1 MKTSYGPNSG
11 PLVQG
16 HRGAGRLAGRKPK
29 RMKLT
34 QPDDVGAAAR
44 LGLVVAL
51 AAGLLVACSGGSRTQ
66 IRIVGSSTVYPFT
79 TAVAEQFKRKWP
91 QFSAPI
97 VESTGTGGGIKLL
110 CAGLGAQFPDA
121 ANASR
126 RIKKSELD
134 DCAKHGVKGLI
145 ELQVGIDGL
154 VIAQAREASFPSLT
168 ERDVYLALAANPF
181 GKGRNR
187 ARTWQDVNPALPD
200 IRIEVIGPPPTSG
213 TRDSFNE
220 LYMLK
225 GCNTEPAMQALK
237 KADETAHKTICE
249 QVREDG
255 AYVEGGENDNL
266 IVQKIAANPQALGV
280 FGFSFMEENSDR
292 VKDVPLSGIAA
303 TYENIAGGS
312 FPASRPL
319 FVYVKAQHVP
329 AVRGM
334 REFLAEYARESTWG
348 RSGYLARKGL
358 VAAPEAIR
366 RAGEATART
375 LALMD
380 ESAVK

>member
-1 MKTSYGPNSG
+1 
-11 PLVQG
+11 
-16 HRGAGRLAGRKPK
+16 
-29 RMKLT
+29 
-34 QPDDVGAAAR
+34 
-44 LGLVVAL
+44 LGL
-51 AAGLLVACSGGSRTQ
+51 AATSLLVAACTGGSRTQ

-91 QFSAPI
+91 EFPAPI
-97 VESTGTGGGIKLL
+97 VESTGTGGGIKLM

-126 RIKKSELD
+126 RIKKSELE

-154 VIAQAREASFPSLT
+154 VIAQSRGGSFPGLT

-181 GKGRNR
+181 GKGPNQ
-187 ARTWQDVNPALPD
+187 ARTWRDVNPALPD

-225 GCNTEPAMQALK
+225 GCNSEPAMKDLK
-237 KADETAHKTICE
+237 TRDEAAHKQICE
-249 QVREDG
+249 KVREDG
-255 AYVEGGENDNL
+255 AFIEGGENDNL

-280 FGFSFMEENSDR
+280 FGYSFVEENSDK
-292 VKDVPLSGIAA
+292 VKDVPLGGVEA
-303 TYENIAGGS
+303 TYDNIAGGS

-319 FVYVKAQHVP
+319 YLYVKAQHVP

-358 VAAPEAIR
+358 VAAPESVR
-366 RAGEATART
+366 EQGEVIARQLT
-375 LALMD
+375 LMD
-380 ESAVK
+380 EGSVK

>member
-1 MKTSYGPNSG
+1 MMLKQ
-11 PLVQG
+11 PLKV
-16 HRGAGRLAGRKPK
+16 R
-29 RMKLT
+29 
-34 QPDDVGAAAR
+34 AAAR
-44 LGLVVAL
+44 VGVVAL
-51 AAGLLVACSGGSRTQ
+51 AAASLWACSGGSRTQ

-79 TAVAEQFKRKWP
+79 TAVAEQFKRKWSAFP
-91 QFSAPI
+91 API
-97 VESTGTGGGIKLL
+97 VESTGTGGGIKLM

-126 RIKKSELD
+126 RIKRSELD

-154 VIAQAREASFPSLT
+154 VIAQAREASFPSIS

-181 GKGRNR
+181 GKGPNK
-187 ARTWQDVNPALPD
+187 ARTWKDVNPALPD

-225 GCNTEPAMQALK
+225 GCNTEPAMKDLK
-237 KADETAHKTICE
+237 KSDETAHKKICE

-292 VKDVPLSGIAA
+292 VKDVPLSGVTA
-303 TYENIAGGS
+303 TYDNIASGA

-319 FVYVKAQHVP
+319 YLYVKAQHVP

-348 RSGYLARKGL
+348 RQGYLARKGL
-358 VAAPEAIR
+358 VAAPEPIR
-366 RAGEATART
+366 RAGEAVARDLT
-375 LALMD
+375 LLD
-380 ESAVK
+380 ESTIK

>member
-1 MKTSYGPNSG
+1 MT
-11 PLVQG
+11 V
-16 HRGAGRLAGRKPK
+16 RAAVAAGLAI
-29 RMKLT
+29 
-34 QPDDVGAAAR
+34 
-44 LGLVVAL
+44 L
-51 AAGLLVACSGGSRTQ
+51 AAGTLVACSGGGRTQ

-91 QFSAPI
+91 QFPAPI
-97 VESTGTGGGIKLL
+97 VESTGTGGGIKLM

-126 RIKKSELD
+126 RIKRSELD
-134 DCAKHGVKGLI
+134 DCASHGVKGLI
-145 ELQVGIDGL
+145 EIQVGIDGL
-154 VIAQAREASFPSLT
+154 VIAQARQANFPSLS

-181 GKGRNR
+181 GKGPNT
-187 ARTWQDVNPALPD
+187 ARTWKDVNPALPA
-200 IRIEVIGPPPTSG
+200 IKIEVIGPPPTSG

-225 GCNTEPAMQALK
+225 GCNSEPAMQALK
-237 KADETAHKTICE
+237 KSDEAAHKKICE

-255 AYVEGGENDNL
+255 AFVEGGENDNL

-280 FGFSFMEENSDR
+280 FGFSFVEENGDR
-292 VKDVPLSGIAA
+292 VKDVPLSGVTASYA
-303 TYENIAGGS
+303 NIASGQ

-319 FVYVKAQHVP
+319 FLYVKVQHVP

-348 RSGYLARKGL
+348 RSGYLSRKGL
-358 VAAPEAIR
+358 VAAPEPVR
-366 RAGEATART
+366 RAGEAIARNLT
-375 LALMD
+375 LLD
-380 ESAVK
+380 ESTIK

>member
-1 MKTSYGPNSG
+1 MSAALGFG
-11 PLVQG
+11 
-16 HRGAGRLAGRKPK
+16 LAV
-29 RMKLT
+29 T
-34 QPDDVGAAAR
+34 
-44 LGLVVAL
+44 L
-51 AAGLLVACSGGSRTQ
+51 AAGLAACSGGSRTQ

-91 QFSAPI
+91 QFPAPI
-97 VESTGTGGGIKLL
+97 VESTGTGGGIKLM

-121 ANASR
+121 SNASR
-126 RIKKSELD
+126 RIKRSELD

-154 VIAQAREASFPSLT
+154 VIAQARGASFPSLT

-181 GKGRNR
+181 GKGPNT
-187 ARTWQDVNPALPD
+187 ARTWKDVNPALPA

-225 GCNTEPAMQALK
+225 GCNSEPAMQALK
-237 KADETAHKTICE
+237 KSDETAHKKICE

-255 AYVEGGENDNL
+255 AFIEGGENDNL

-292 VKDVPLSGIAA
+292 VKDVPLAGVTAS
-303 TYENIAGGS
+303 YDNIASGTY
-312 FPASRPL
+312 PASRPL
-319 FVYVKAQHVP
+319 FIYIKAQHVP

-348 RSGYLARKGL
+348 RAGYLARKGL
-358 VAAPEAIR
+358 VAAPEPVR
-366 RAGEATART
+366 RAGEVTARNLT
-375 LALMD
+375 LLD
-380 ESAVK
+380 EGAIK

>member
-1 MKTSYGPNSG
+1 MS
-11 PLVQG
+11 V
-16 HRGAGRLAGRKPK
+16 LAAIR
-29 RMKLT
+29 
-34 QPDDVGAAAR
+34 VSAA
-44 LGLVVAL
+44 LGFGLAATL
-51 AAGLLVACSGGSRTQ
+51 AAGLAACSGGSRTQ

-91 QFSAPI
+91 QFPAPI
-97 VESTGTGGGIKLL
+97 VESTGTGGGIKLM

-121 ANASR
+121 SNASR
-126 RIKKSELD
+126 RIKRSEVD
-134 DCAKHGVKGLI
+134 DCASHGVKGLI

-181 GKGRNR
+181 GKGPNR
-187 ARTWQDVNPALPD
+187 ARTWKDVNPALPD

-225 GCNTEPAMQALK
+225 GCNSEPAMQALK
-237 KADETAHKTICE
+237 KGNETAHKKICE

-255 AYVEGGENDNL
+255 AFIEGGENDNL

-280 FGFSFMEENSDR
+280 FGFSFMEENGDR
-292 VKDVPLSGIAA
+292 VKDVPLSGVTA
-303 TYENIAGGS
+303 TYANIASGL

-319 FVYVKAQHVP
+319 FIYIKAQHVP

-348 RSGYLARKGL
+348 RQGYLARKGL
-358 VAAPEAIR
+358 VAAPEPIR
-366 RAGEATART
+366 RAGEGIARNLT
-375 LALMD
+375 LMD
-380 ESAVK
+380 EGAIK

>member
-1 MKTSYGPNSG
+1 MPPVT
-11 PLVQG
+11 V
-16 HRGAGRLAGRKPK
+16 RGAAGLAT
-29 RMKLT
+29 L
-34 QPDDVGAAAR
+34 
-44 LGLVVAL
+44 VAL
-51 AAGLLVACSGGSRTQ
+51 AAALAACGSGSRTQ

-91 QFSAPI
+91 EYAAPI

-126 RIKKSELD
+126 RIKKSEVQ
-134 DCAKHGVKGLI
+134 DCAQHGVKGLI

-154 VIAQAREASFPSLT
+154 VIAQSRQGSFPGLT
-168 ERDVYLALAANPF
+168 ERDIYLALAANPF
-181 GKGRNR
+181 GKGPNR
-187 ARTWQDVNPALPD
+187 ARTWKDINPALPD

-225 GCNTEPAMQALK
+225 GCNSEPAMKALK
-237 KADETAHKTICE
+237 KSDEDRHKQICE
-249 QVREDG
+249 KVREDG
-255 AYVEGGENDNL
+255 AFIEGGENDNL
-266 IVQKIAANPQALGV
+266 IVQKIAANPQALGI
-280 FGFSFMEENSDR
+280 FGYSFVEENADR
-292 VKDVPLSGIAA
+292 VKGLRLNGVEP
-303 TYENIAGGS
+303 TYDNIASGA
-312 FPASRPL
+312 FPAARPL
-319 FVYVKAQHVP
+319 YLYVKAQHVP

-348 RSGYLARKGL
+348 RDGYLARKGL
-358 VAAPEAIR
+358 VAAPEAVR
-366 RAGEATART
+366 RQGESVARS

-380 ESAVK
+380 EGTLP

>member
-1 MKTSYGPNSG
+1 M
-11 PLVQG
+11 
-16 HRGAGRLAGRKPK
+16 
-29 RMKLT
+29 
-34 QPDDVGAAAR
+34 
-44 LGLVVAL
+44 
-51 AAGLLVACSGGSRTQ
+51 AAGLLAACSGGSRTQ

-79 TAVAEQFKRKWP
+79 TAVAEQFKRKWSEFP
-91 QFSAPI
+91 API
-97 VESTGTGGGIKLL
+97 VESTGTGGGIKLM

-126 RIKKSELD
+126 RIKKSEVE

-154 VIAQAREASFPSLT
+154 VIAQSRAANFPSLT

-181 GKGRNR
+181 GKGPNR
-187 ARTWQDVNPALPD
+187 ARTWRQVNPALPD

-225 GCNTEPAMQALK
+225 GCNTEPAMKDLK
-237 KADETAHKTICE
+237 KSDEAAHKKICE
-249 QVREDG
+249 KVREDG

-266 IVQKIAANPQALGV
+266 IVQKVSANPQALGI
-280 FGFSFMEENSDR
+280 FGYSFMEENSDR
-292 VKDVPLSGIAA
+292 VKDVPL
-303 TYENIAGGS
+303 GGVVAS
-312 FPASRPL
+312 YDGQFPASRPL
-319 FVYVKAQHVP
+319 YLYVKAQHVP

-348 RSGYLARKGL
+348 REGYLARKGL
-358 VAAPEAIR
+358 VAAPEPIR
-366 RAGEATART
+366 RAGEATARALT
-375 LALMD
+375 LMD
-380 ESAVK
+380 ESGLK

>member
-1 MKTSYGPNSG
+1 MGMAV
-11 PLVQG
+11 L
-16 HRGAGRLAGRKPK
+16 
-29 RMKLT
+29 
-34 QPDDVGAAAR
+34 
-44 LGLVVAL
+44 L
-51 AAGLLVACSGGSRTQ
+51 AACGSGSRTQ

-91 QFSAPI
+91 EFPAPI
-97 VESTGTGGGIKLL
+97 VESTGTGGGIKLM

-126 RIKKSELD
+126 RIKKGEVE
-134 DCAKHGVKGLI
+134 DCAAHGVKGLI

-154 VIAQAREASFPSLT
+154 VIAQSRQASFPGLT
-168 ERDVYLALAANPF
+168 ERDIYLALAANPF

-187 ARTWQDVNPALPD
+187 ARTWADVNPALPA

-225 GCNTEPAMQALK
+225 GCDSEPAMKALK
-237 KADETAHKTICE
+237 QADEAAHKQICE
-249 QVREDG
+249 KIREDG

-266 IVQKIAANPQALGV
+266 IVQKIAANPNALGV
-280 FGFSFMEENSDR
+280 FGFSFVEENSDR
-292 VKDVPLSGIAA
+292 VKGLPLHGVTPS
-303 TYENIAGGS
+303 YDNIASGA
-312 FPASRPL
+312 FPAARPL
-319 FVYVKAQHVP
+319 FLYVKAQHVP

-348 RSGYLARKGL
+348 RGGYLARKGL
-358 VAAPEAIR
+358 VASPEPVR
-366 RAGEATART
+366 RAGEAVARS
-375 LALMD
+375 LAVLD
-380 ESAVK
+380 EGSLS

>member
-1 MKTSYGPNSG
+1 MQQPVSR
-11 PLVQG
+11 V
-16 HRGAGRLAGRKPK
+16 GR
-29 RMKLT
+29 
-34 QPDDVGAAAR
+34 AAR
-44 LGLVVAL
+44 VRLCLLGLVATS
-51 AAGLLVACSGGSRTQ
+51 LLVAACTGGSRTQ

-91 QFSAPI
+91 EFPAPI
-97 VESTGTGGGIKLL
+97 VESTGTGGGIKLM

-126 RIKKSELD
+126 RIKKSELE
-134 DCAKHGVKGLI
+134 DCARHGVKGLI

-154 VIAQAREASFPSLT
+154 VIAQSREGRFPGLT

-181 GKGRNR
+181 GKGPNT
-187 ARTWQDVNPALPD
+187 ARTWADVNPALPD

-225 GCNTEPAMQALK
+225 GCNSEPAMQALK
-237 KADETAHKTICE
+237 TRDEPAHKRICE
-249 QVREDG
+249 RVREDG
-255 AYVEGGENDNL
+255 AFIEGGENDNL

-280 FGFSFMEENSDR
+280 FGYSFVEENGDK
-292 VKDVPLSGIAA
+292 VKDVPLGGVDA
-303 TYENIAGGS
+303 TYDNIAGGR

-319 FVYVKAQHVP
+319 YLYVKAQHVP

-358 VAAPEAIR
+358 VAAPDAV
-366 RAGEATART
+366 RARGEAVARQLT
-375 LALMD
+375 LMD
-380 ESAVK
+380 EGSVK

>member
-1 MKTSYGPNSG
+1 MGQFAAGPI
-11 PLVQG
+11 
-16 HRGAGRLAGRKPK
+16 RLAVITRSILQQPVSRVGR
-29 RMKLT
+29 
-34 QPDDVGAAAR
+34 AAR
-44 LGLVVAL
+44 VRLCLLGL
-51 AAGLLVACSGGSRTQ
+51 AATSLLVAACTSGSRTQ

-91 QFSAPI
+91 EFPAPI
-97 VESTGTGGGIKLL
+97 VESTGTGGGIKLM
-110 CAGLGAQFPDA
+110 CAGLGSQFPDA

-126 RIKKSELD
+126 RIKKSELE

-154 VIAQAREASFPSLT
+154 VIAQSRAGSFPGLT

-181 GKGRNR
+181 GKGPNT
-187 ARTWQDVNPALPD
+187 ARTWRDVNPALPD

-225 GCNTEPAMQALK
+225 GCNSEPAMKALK
-237 KADETAHKTICE
+237 KSDQAAHKQICE
-249 QVREDG
+249 KVREDG
-255 AYVEGGENDNL
+255 AFIEGGENDNL

-280 FGFSFMEENSDR
+280 FGYSFVEENSDK
-292 VKDVPLSGIAA
+292 VKDVPLGGVAA
-303 TYENIAGGS
+303 TYDNIAGGS

-319 FVYVKAQHVP
+319 YLYVKAQHVP

-348 RSGYLARKGL
+348 RGGYLARKGL
-358 VAAPEAIR
+358 VAAPEAVR
-366 RAGEATART
+366 RAGERVARDLT
-375 LALMD
+375 LMD
-380 ESAVK
+380 ESSVK

>member
-1 MKTSYGPNSG
+1 LPSRRAP
-11 PLVQG
+11 
-16 HRGAGRLAGRKPK
+16 
-29 RMKLT
+29 
-34 QPDDVGAAAR
+34 AAHG
-44 LGLVVAL
+44 LGLAALL
-51 AAGLLVACSGGSRTQ
+51 AASLAACSGGSRTQ

-79 TAVAEQFKRKWP
+79 TAVAEQFKRKWSEFP
-91 QFSAPI
+91 API
-97 VESTGTGGGIKLL
+97 VESTGTGGGIKLM

-126 RIKKSELD
+126 RIKQSEVD

-154 VIAQAREASFPSLT
+154 VIAQARRANFPSLT

-181 GKGRNR
+181 GKGPNR
-187 ARTWQDVNPALPD
+187 ARTWRDVNPALPA

-225 GCNTEPAMQALK
+225 GCDSEPAMQTLK
-237 KADETAHKTICE
+237 KRDETAHKQICE
-249 QVREDG
+249 KVREDG

-266 IVQKIAANPQALGV
+266 IVQKVSANPQALGI
-280 FGFSFMEENSDR
+280 FGFSFMEENADR
-292 VKDVPLSGIAA
+292 VKDVPLAGVTA
-303 TYENIAGGS
+303 TYDNIASGK

-319 FVYVKAQHVP
+319 YVYVKAQHVP

-358 VAAPEAIR
+358 VAAPEAVR
-366 RAGEATART
+366 RAGEATARNLTVLDEAT
-375 LALMD
+375 L
-380 ESAVK
+380 

>member
-1 MKTSYGPNSG
+1 MPRVRAPNRIAVG
-11 PLVQG
+11 F
-16 HRGAGRLAGRKPK
+16 ALAG
-29 RMKLT
+29 L
-34 QPDDVGAAAR
+34 AA
-44 LGLVVAL
+44 LGL
-51 AAGLLVACSGGSRTQ
+51 AGCSGGSRTQ

-91 QFSAPI
+91 QFPAPI
-97 VESTGTGGGIKLL
+97 VESTGTGGGIKLM

-126 RIKKSELD
+126 RIKKSEIA
-134 DCAKHGVKGLI
+134 DCRAHGVEGLI

-154 VIAQAREASFPSLT
+154 VIAQARSANFPSIT

-181 GKGRNR
+181 GKGPNR
-187 ARTWQDVNPALPD
+187 ARTWRDVNPALPD

-225 GCNTEPAMQALK
+225 GCDSEPAMKALK
-237 KADETAHKTICE
+237 KSDDAAHKQICE
-249 QVREDG
+249 KVREDG
-255 AYVEGGENDNL
+255 AFIEGGENDNL
-266 IVQKIAANPQALGV
+266 IVQKIAANPQALGI
-280 FGFSFMEENSDR
+280 FGYSFVEENADR
-292 VKDVPLSGIAA
+292 VKDVPLGGISA
-303 TYENIAGGS
+303 TYDNIASGT

-319 FVYVKAQHVP
+319 FLYVKVQHVA

-348 RSGYLARKGL
+348 RGGYLARKGL
-358 VAAPEAIR
+358 VASPEAVR
-366 RAGEATART
+366 TAGEAVARS
-375 LALMD
+375 LRPLD
-380 ESAVK
+380 EASVS

>member
-1 MKTSYGPNSG
+1 MRMQLLKPQPG
-11 PLVQG
+11 
-16 HRGAGRLAGRKPK
+16 RAIAG
-29 RMKLT
+29 
-34 QPDDVGAAAR
+34 
-44 LGLVVAL
+44 LGLLAML
-51 AAGLLVACSGGSRTQ
+51 AAGLLAGCSGSSRTQ

-91 QFSAPI
+91 EFPAPI
-97 VESTGTGGGIKLL
+97 VESTGTGGGIKLM

-126 RIKKSELD
+126 RIKRSELD
-134 DCAKHGVKGLI
+134 DCASHGVKGLI

-154 VIAQAREASFPSLT
+154 VIAQARGANFPSLT
-168 ERDVYLALAANPF
+168 ERDVYLALAKNPF
-181 GKGRNR
+181 GKGPNR
-187 ARTWQDVNPALPD
+187 ARTWKDVNPALPD

-237 KADETAHKTICE
+237 KSDEHAHKQICE

-280 FGFSFMEENSDR
+280 FGFSFMEENGDR
-292 VKDVPLSGIAA
+292 VKDVPLSGVTA
-303 TYENIAGGS
+303 TYENIASGT

-319 FVYVKAQHVP
+319 FIYIKAQHVP

-348 RSGYLARKGL
+348 RTGYLARKGL
-358 VAAPEAIR
+358 VAAPEPVR
-366 RAGEATART
+366 RAGEAIARNLT
-375 LALMD
+375 LLD
-380 ESAVK
+380 ESTIK

>member
-1 MKTSYGPNSG
+1 M
-11 PLVQG
+11 
-16 HRGAGRLAGRKPK
+16 
-29 RMKLT
+29 T
-34 QPDDVGAAAR
+34 QPLNVRAAAR
-44 LGLVVAL
+44 LGLVAVL
-51 AAGLLVACSGGSRTQ
+51 ASGVLVACSGGSRTQ

-91 QFSAPI
+91 QFPAPI
-97 VESTGTGGGIKLL
+97 VESTGTGGGIKLM

-126 RIKKSELD
+126 RIKRSELN

-154 VIAQAREASFPSLT
+154 VIAQAREANFPSIS

-181 GKGRNR
+181 GKGPNT
-187 ARTWQDVNPALPD
+187 ARTWKDVNQALPD

-225 GCNTEPAMQALK
+225 GCNTEPAMKDMK
-237 KADETAHKTICE
+237 KSDEAGHKKICE

-280 FGFSFMEENSDR
+280 FGFSFMEENGDR
-292 VKDVPLSGIAA
+292 VKDVPLSGVTA
-303 TYENIAGGS
+303 TYENIATGA

-319 FVYVKAQHVP
+319 FLYVKAQHVP

-334 REFLAEYARESTWG
+334 REFLAEFARESTWG
-348 RSGYLARKGL
+348 REGYLARKGL
-358 VAAPEAIR
+358 VAAAEPIR
-366 RAGEATART
+366 RAGEKTARDLT
-375 LALMD
+375 LMD
-380 ESAVK
+380 EGAIK

>member
-1 MKTSYGPNSG
+1 MQQEGSRDS
-11 PLVQG
+11 
-16 HRGAGRLAGRKPK
+16 R
-29 RMKLT
+29 
-34 QPDDVGAAAR
+34 AAR
-44 LGLVVAL
+44 VGLGLTAL
-51 AAGLLVACSGGSRTQ
+51 AAAAALVAACSGGSRTQ

-91 QFSAPI
+91 EFPAPI
-97 VESTGTGGGIKLL
+97 VESTGTGGGIKLM

-126 RIKKSELD
+126 RIKRSELE

-154 VIAQAREASFPSLT
+154 VIAQSREADFPSLT
-168 ERDVYLALAANPF
+168 ERDIYLALAANPF
-181 GKGRNR
+181 GRGPNR
-187 ARTWQDVNPALPD
+187 ARTWADVNPALPA

-225 GCNTEPAMQALK
+225 GCDSEPAMQALK
-237 KADETAHKTICE
+237 ARDEAAHKQICE
-249 QVREDG
+249 KVREDG
-255 AYVEGGENDNL
+255 AFVEGGENDNL

-280 FGFSFMEENSDR
+280 FGYSFVEENSDK
-292 VKDVPLSGIAA
+292 VKDVPLGGIPASYDNIAA
-303 TYENIAGGS
+303 GR

-319 FVYVKAQHVP
+319 YLYVKVQHVP

-358 VAAPEAIR
+358 VAAPEPVR
-366 RAGEATART
+366 RAGEAVARNLT
-375 LALMD
+375 VLD
-380 ESAVK
+380 EAGI